1 MNSKKWRS
9 VFYKG
14 LIWSFV
20 ALYFL
25 VAFISFYHCIA
36 FCLVGNPM
44 WISVM
49 MSFAF
54 EVGLAL
60 TLFSILTTDNNKT
73 LVPWVLMVLLTIVQ
87 ICGNVYSVF
96 KYMVESG
103 TNFYTYIQGSLLHW
117 FVDDLPQGD
126 IMSIISILLGA
137 LLPVVALLMT
147 DMVANNI
154 KLKMREQEESEKETD
169 KIEKEDDT
177 KAEER
182 DISGDQEEKDDTKEQ
197 PSQGVIAVAD
207 PEEYPRVETKL
218 NEEAI
223 SKKLDELIGKALA
236 GKITTGLTDR
246 KPVYKNPILNGDEH
260 AFDGTPEEL
269 IDAFFGPIGDVSVS
283 DATEPISDPINEP
296 INDPISE
303 LNESEEKDHFVQN
316 LTASILDGVST
327 DGSYKPSEL
336 THAEVVET
344 GEDGINDMHHQSQV
358 EDTHDDQVEEKQSEL
373 IDIQQENK
381 MVPGSTISSDEGSDR
396 LAPTDVIKD
405 ETHSEIVP
413 EDVIDETEEVP
424 ETPDE
429 SVYVP
434 QPETTPR
441 FRRQMRIGEMNPINL
456 PGSRDQGQYPFHTQ
470 RPGVKIQT
478 AYDTTVTS

>member
-154 KLKMREQEESEKETD
+154 KLKMREQEESG
-169 KIEKEDDT
+169 KEDDT
-177 KAEER
+177 KTEER

-236 GKITTGLTDR
+236 GKIDTSLPDR
-246 KPVYKNPILNGDEH
+246 YKNPILNGDDH
-260 AFDGTPEEL
+260 AFDGTPKEL
-269 IDAFFGPIGDVSVS
+269 TDAFFGPSGDASVS
-283 DATEPISDPINEP
+283 DATEPISDPISEP

-303 LNESEEKDHFVQN
+303 LNESEEKDDFVQN

-327 DGSYKPSEL
+327 EGSYKPSEL

-344 GEDGINDMHHQSQV
+344 VEDGINDMHHQTQA
-358 EDTHDDQVEEKQSEL
+358 EDTHVDQVEEKQSEL
-373 IDIQQENK
+373 VDIQQENK
-381 MVPGSTISSDEGSDR
+381 TVPDSTISSDEGSDR

-424 ETPDE
+424 ETLDE
-429 SVYVP
+429 PTYVP
-434 QPETTPR
+434 QPGTTSR
-441 FRRQMRIGEMNPINL
+441 IRRPSKIGEMNPVNL
-456 PGSRDQGQYPFHTQ
+456 LGGREQGQYPFHTQ
-470 RPGVKIQT
+470 RPGVQIQT